1 MSHITLS
8 DLTHPSSVDCTV
20 SLHTGQVL
28 WLTFHCSMHGRQYE
42 CAQGKIT
49 SGFLSKQTQH
59 SSNEVPSSRAGES
72 RASSRNIDAETRRGR
87 GFLGDCEVP
96 SRLAGLEGSE
106 LSGEEV
112 ESLIA
117 AVWVC
122 NDLKTDK
129 NCLRVSKRYEST
141 AFVEASTCH

>member
-1 MSHITLS
+1 M
-8 DLTHPSSVDCTV
+8 
-20 SLHTGQVL
+20 
-28 WLTFHCSMHGRQYE
+28 
-42 CAQGKIT
+42 
-49 SGFLSKQTQH
+49 
-59 SSNEVPSSRAGES
+59 
-72 RASSRNIDAETRRGR
+72 
-87 GFLGDCEVP
+87 
-96 SRLAGLEGSE
+96 AGLEGSE

-129 NCLRVSKRYEST
+129 NCLSVSKRYEST